1 MSAVPGNL
9 LQAQVQVQA
18 PISRPFRTSRFG
30 ERFGPQLD
38 PALRSEV
45 AAEQL
50 NMVLGHTRLGTLVAT
65 AFAVFLALQLRD
77 NPVPAS
83 IVDGWLAVKLC
94 VAAAR
99 IVISLRYERLG
110 RPGGASWGRATDAWL
125 LADGF
130 VWGMAGFTMMSAPI
144 PLTSLVGSAIVGVS
158 CIATFGLQFSKRSTA
173 AYVVPMISLTALGLF
188 LRGDEFGSIA
198 GTGVL
203 MLLGLLLATAIASEK
218 RLIDGL
224 MLRLHAQALTLEKD
238 EALKLAL
245 RQSAVKTQFISNVSH
260 ELRTPLHGILGVA
273 RLLHLEAV
281 DPGVARRVELIESSG
296 THLLGLIND
305 LLDISRIEAGQFAM
319 RSERFELGAVVQNL
333 AELYAVR
340 ATEKGLVFTL
350 TLQLNQPCWV
360 IGDPAR
366 VRQVLHN
373 LLGNALKFTQQGSI
387 TLTLMRDAESGR
399 LSAEVQDTG
408 PGIEASE
415 LVHVFEAFRQ
425 VGSAASRPFEGTGLG
440 LTIAR
445 DIAQAMGGDIGI
457 RSTVGVGTCALFTAL
472 LPAAASQEGT
482 AQPTAPEQLSATGGP
497 CRVLIAEDDDVNAV
511 IATAYL
517 EHIGVKAERV
527 KDGRQAVRHA
537 LRDVD
542 RPDLVLMDCRM
553 PTMDGM
559 TATREI
565 RAQERTL
572 GLPRV
577 PVVALTATTSDVNR
591 QLCLN
596 AGMDD
601 FMSKPY
607 TKQQLEQVLGRWLR
621 QREPHTQSA

>member
-1 MSAVPGNL
+1 MPPAAGEP
-9 LQAQVQVQA
+9 AT
-18 PISRPFRTSRFG
+18 PFRASRFG
-30 ERFGPQLD
+30 ERLGPRVD
-38 PALRSEV
+38 AALLPQV
-45 AAEQL
+45 CNEQL
-50 NMVLGHTRLGTLVAT
+50 KMVLGHTRLGTLVAT
-65 AFAVFLALQLRD
+65 AFAIFLALQLRGSAL
-77 NPVPAS
+77 PAWL
-83 IVDGWLAVKLC
+83 VDGWLVVKVG

-99 IVISLRYERLG
+99 IYLSVRYDRLG
-110 RPGGASWGRATDAWL
+110 RPAGPHWSRLTDSWL
-125 LADGF
+125 LADGV
-130 VWGMAGFTMMSAPI
+130 VWGVGGFTMMSAPI

-173 AYVVPMISLTALGLF
+173 AYVVPMILLTALGLF

-198 GTGVL
+198 GTGLL

-260 ELRTPLHGILGVA
+260 ELRTPLHGILGVS
-273 RLLHLEAV
+273 RLLHLEAT

-333 AELYAVR
+333 ADLYTVR
-340 ATEKGLVFTL
+340 AAEKGLDFIL
-350 TLQLNQPCWV
+350 TLQLEPPCWV
-360 IGDPAR
+360 TGDPAR

-373 LLGNALKFTQQGSI
+373 LLGNAVKFTQQGAI

-408 PGIEASE
+408 PGIETSE
-415 LVHVFEAFRQ
+415 LAHVFEAFHQ
-425 VGSAASRPFEGTGLG
+425 VGSAAARPFEGTGLG

-445 DIAQAMGGDIGI
+445 DIAQAMGGDISM
-457 RSTVGVGTCALFTAL
+457 RSTVGVGTCALFTAV
-472 LPAAASQEGT
+472 LPNAASPQGT
-482 AQPTAPEQLSATGGP
+482 AHPAAPEQLSSAGCP

-559 TATREI
+559 AATREI
-565 RAQERTL
+565 RTQERSL

-577 PVVALTATTSDVNR
+577 PVIALTATTSDINR

-607 TKQQLEQVLGRWLR
+607 TKQQLEQVLGRWLS
-621 QREPHTQSA
+621 QREAHTQSA

>member
-1 MSAVPGNL
+1 VNGARIPSYP
-9 LQAQVQVQA
+9 AQDEL
-18 PISRPFRTSRFG
+18 SRPFSPSRFS
-30 ERFGPQLD
+30 ERFGLKLD
-38 PALRSEV
+38 PALRAEV
-45 AAEQL
+45 RNEQL

-65 AFAVFLALQLRD
+65 AFAVFLALQLRGVA
-77 NPVPAS
+77 VPTWL
-83 IVDGWLAVKLC
+83 VDGWLVVKIG

-99 IVISLRYERLG
+99 IATSLRYTRLG
-110 RPGGASWGRATDAWL
+110 RPGGARWARITDAWL
-125 LADGF
+125 LADGI
-130 VWGMAGFTMMSAPI
+130 VWGSAGFMLMFASVQLA
-144 PLTSLVGSAIVGVS
+144 AIVCAVMACVS
-158 CIATFGLQFSKRSTA
+158 CVATFGLQFSKRSTA
-173 AYVVPMISLTALGLF
+173 AYVAPILTLTALGLF
-188 LRGDEFGSIA
+188 PRGDELGTIN
-198 GTGVL
+198 GTGML
-203 MLLGLLLATAIASEK
+203 MLLGLLLATATASEK
-218 RLIDGL
+218 RLVDVL
-224 MLRLHAQALTLEKD
+224 MLRLRAQALSVEKD

-260 ELRTPLHGILGVA
+260 ELRTPLHGILGVT
-273 RLLHLEAV
+273 RLLQLEAGDRTV
-281 DPGVARRVELIESSG
+281 TRRLELIESSG

-333 AELYAVR
+333 ADLYTVR
-340 ATEKGLVFTL
+340 AVDKGLDFTL
-350 TLQLNQPCWV
+350 NLQLDPPCWV
-360 IGDPAR
+360 TGDPAR

-373 LLGNALKFTQQGSI
+373 LLGNAVKFTQHGSI
-387 TLTLMRDAESGR
+387 TLTLLRDAENGR
-399 LSAEVQDTG
+399 LCAEVQDTG

-425 VGSAASRPFEGTGLG
+425 VGGAASQPFEGTGLG

-445 DIAQAMGGDIGI
+445 DIAQAMGGDISM

-472 LPAAASQEGT
+472 LPTAAPVEADTE
-482 AQPTAPEQLSATGGP
+482 PAPLDALSAAGAGA

-517 EHIGVKAERV
+517 EHMGVTAERV
-527 KDGRQAVRHA
+527 KDGRLAVQHA
-537 LRDVD
+537 LRDTD

-565 RAQERTL
+565 RKQERNL
-572 GLPRV
+572 GLARV
-577 PVVALTATTSDVNR
+577 PVIALTATTSDINR

-607 TKQQLEQVLGRWLR
+607 TRQDLQRVLQRWTR
-621 QREPHTQSA
+621 QDAAVAG

>member
-1 MSAVPGNL
+1 MPPAAGEP
-9 LQAQVQVQA
+9 AT
-18 PISRPFRTSRFG
+18 PFRASRFG
-30 ERFGPQLD
+30 ERLGPMVD
-38 PALRSEV
+38 AALLPQV
-45 AAEQL
+45 CNEQL
-50 NMVLGHTRLGTLVAT
+50 KMVLGHTRLGTLVAT
-65 AFAVFLALQLRD
+65 AFAIFLALQLRGSAL
-77 NPVPAS
+77 PAWL
-83 IVDGWLAVKLC
+83 VDGWLVVKVG

-99 IVISLRYERLG
+99 IYLSVRYARLG
-110 RPGGASWGRATDAWL
+110 RPAGPHWSRLTDSWL
-125 LADGF
+125 LADGV
-130 VWGMAGFTMMSAPI
+130 VWGVGGFTMMSAPI

-173 AYVVPMISLTALGLF
+173 AYVVPMILLTALGLF

-198 GTGVL
+198 GTGLL

-260 ELRTPLHGILGVA
+260 ELRTPLHGILGVS
-273 RLLHLEAV
+273 RLLHLEAS

-333 AELYAVR
+333 ADLYTVR
-340 ATEKGLVFTL
+340 AAEKGLDFNL
-350 TLQLNQPCWV
+350 TLQLEPPCWV
-360 IGDPAR
+360 TGDPAR

-373 LLGNALKFTQQGSI
+373 LLGNAVKFTQQGAI

-408 PGIEASE
+408 PGIETSE
-415 LVHVFEAFRQ
+415 LAHVFEAFHQ
-425 VGSAASRPFEGTGLG
+425 VGSAAARPFEGTGLG

-445 DIAQAMGGDIGI
+445 DIAQAMGGDISM
-457 RSTVGVGTCALFTAL
+457 RSTVGVGTCALFTAV
-472 LPAAASQEGT
+472 LPNAASPQGI
-482 AQPTAPEQLSATGGP
+482 AQPAAPEQLSATGCP

-559 TATREI
+559 AATREI
-565 RAQERTL
+565 RTQERSL

-577 PVVALTATTSDVNR
+577 PVIALTATTSDINR

-621 QREPHTQSA
+621 QREAHTQSA